1 MTMRR
6 YSLTLLAVLLFSVG
20 STTAFSQRQPG
31 GPGNMELGNKA
42 LKGGNFKAAIKYF
55 SRAMRANGI
64 ESKDVAVALLNRGIA
79 HREAGKA
86 GQAIADINAALFLK
100 ELPSTLTARAYF
112 HRGLAYRAV
121 GMAKRGSTDLGEAKR
136 LAPGDKVIAQGL
148 KALGSGVKIASR
160 PATVPSFST
169 TTIPTSTSRRNERS
183 TRAPQAKPKP
193 NPVIGSF
200 QTEVRTEPQRRTPTA
215 PTQPKRTAPPAQ
227 APLASWSTSVTTEE
241 EPKPEP
247 KTGRVG
253 RFFGNLW
260 GSSDKKNE
268 EQVAATQQ
276 TAAQQTAPAA
286 APVGAGGGKYRL
298 QLASVKS
305 ENEAQKVWSRI
316 SSRHKSLIGARQP
329 TIEKMTLGTLGTFY
343 RLQIGPFSD
352 KAESLKLCN
361 SFKRSGVECFLISR

>member
-1 MTMRR
+1 MKMRR
-6 YSLTLLAVLLFSVG
+6 YTLTFLVVLLFSVG
-20 STTAFSQRQPG
+20 STPAFSQRQPG
-31 GPGNMELGNKA
+31 GPGNMELGSKA
-42 LKGGNFKAAIKYF
+42 LTSGNFKAAIKYF

-79 HREAGKA
+79 HREAGNA

-100 ELPSTLTARAYF
+100 ELPSTLTARGYF

-121 GMAKRGSTDLGEAKR
+121 GMTKRGSTDLGEAKR

-148 KALGSGVKIASR
+148 KALGSGVKIATR

-169 TTIPTSTSRRNERS
+169 TTIPTSTSGRSEREK
-183 TRAPQAKPKP
+183 RAPKAKPKP
-193 NPVIGSF
+193 NPVIGNF
-200 QTEVRTEPQRRTPTA
+200 QTEVRTEPKRRTPAA
-215 PTQPKRTAPPAQ
+215 PTQPKTTTPPRQ

-260 GSSDKKNE
+260 GSSDKKKE
-268 EQVAATQQ
+268 EQVAA
-276 TAAQQTAPAA
+276 AQQTATQQP
-286 APVGAGGGKYRL
+286 APVASGGGQYRL
-298 QLASVKS
+298 QLASVKTQD
-305 ENEAQKVWSRI
+305 EAQKVWSRI
-316 SSRHKSLIGARQP
+316 SSRHKTLIGARQP
-329 TIEKMTLGTLGTFY
+329 TIEKTTLGTLGTFY

-352 KAESLKLCN
+352 KTESLKLCN
-361 SFKRSGVECFLISR
+361 SFKRSGVECFLISQ

>member
-1 MTMRR
+1 MTKRR
-6 YSLTLLAVLLFSVG
+6 YSLTFLVVLLISAG

-42 LKGGNFKAAIKYF
+42 LTGGNFKAAIKYF
-55 SRAMRANGI
+55 SRAMRGNGV

-100 ELPSTLTARAYF
+100 ELSSTLTARAYF

-148 KALGSGVKIASR
+148 KALGSGVKIATR

-169 TTIPTSTSRRNERS
+169 TTIPTTTSRKRERE
-183 TRAPQAKPKP
+183 TRTPKAKPKP

-200 QTEVRTEPQRRTPTA
+200 QTEVRAEPQRRTAAA
-215 PTQPKRTAPPAQ
+215 PAQPKKTTPPRQ
-227 APLASWSTSVTTEE
+227 APLASWSTSVTSEE

-260 GSSDKKNE
+260 GSSDKEKD

-276 TAAQQTAPAA
+276 AAPAA
-286 APVGAGGGKYRL
+286 APVASGGGKYRL
-298 QLASVKS
+298 QLASVKTQD
-305 ENEAQKVWSRI
+305 EAQKVWSRI
-316 SSRHKSLIGARQP
+316 SSRHKTLIGARQP
-329 TIEKMTLGTLGTFY
+329 TIEKTTLGTLGTFY

-352 KAESLKLCN
+352 KTESLKLCN
-361 SFKRSGVECFLISR
+361 SFKRSGVECFLISQ

>member
-6 YSLTLLAVLLFSVG
+6 YSLTFLVVLLFSVG
-20 STTAFSQRQPG
+20 STPAFSQRQPG
-31 GPGNMELGNKA
+31 GPGNMEQGSKA
-42 LKGGNFKAAIKYF
+42 LTNGNFKAAIKYF

-112 HRGLAYRAV
+112 HRGLSYRAV

-148 KALGSGVKIASR
+148 KALGSGVKIAAR
-160 PATVPSFST
+160 PAAVPSFST
-169 TTIPTSTSRRNERS
+169 TTIPTSTSRRSEPK
-183 TRAPQAKPKP
+183 TRAPKAKPKP

-200 QTEVRTEPQRRTPTA
+200 QTEVRTEPQRRSAAA
-215 PTQPKRTAPPAQ
+215 PTQPKKTTPPRQ

-241 EPKPEP
+241 EPKPEE

-260 GSSDKKNE
+260 GSSDKKKE

-276 TAAQQTAPAA
+276 PAPGA
-286 APVGAGGGKYRL
+286 APVGSGGGKYRL

-305 ENEAQKVWSRI
+305 QDEAQKVWSRI
-316 SSRHKSLIGARQP
+316 SSRHKTLIGARQP
-329 TIEKMTLGTLGTFY
+329 TIEKTTLGSLGTFY

-352 KAESLKLCN
+352 KTESLKLCN
-361 SFKRSGVECFLISR
+361 SFKRSGVECFLISQ